1 MIHTGSSSAVDYLR
15 RWQAR
20 VYHENA
26 TGPQS
31 GVAYHARSDARSPIA
46 IKDFLA
52 EIFTE

>member
-1 MIHTGSSSAVDYLR
+1 MRGAVRQLIIYGGGN
-15 RWQAR
+15 
-20 VYHENA
+20 HGFTPENA

-31 GVAYHARSDARSPIA
+31 GVTYHARSDARSPIA